1 MLKKSFLVLLS
12 VAVSILMAAGSVSAQ
27 TCDAKDELLIGDHQ
41 PLSGAAAAAGQ
52 AIHNAVKLALKHYN
66 EGTHPLNPTPCL
78 HVGGKKYKLTDAVY
92 DNRYT
97 AEGGIAAAKRLVF
110 EDGAKFVVGTMGSGP
125 SVAASDAVFEANKII
140 FVTTG
145 WSKNVISKDKPFT
158 WRLNPTASEFGEA
171 FWQWAKENLPNVKTV
186 GMTARNDEAG
196 RGTIPGVHATM
207 KKFGIEPIITEYY
220 EVGTQDFYPHLT
232 RIIAAKPDMIL
243 AGGKPVE
250 EGLMA
255 KQLHELGWEGPVSQL
270 CQQPEVHLETTGS
283 KEALEGVYCFY
294 GVDFEA
300 GPPFITPEMER
311 IYKAYNAEY
320 PGVIMDPISLMVYD
334 ATVGVLEAIKMAQ
347 TLDTEKVNYVFG
359 NFNWLLST
367 GVMSSWGGKEKIGRD
382 AQIVQPVS
390 VSQWKDGK
398 IQIIG
403 MPIVPVP

>member
-1 MLKKSFLVLLS
+1 MKKLMLINLLKRGLMLKKTFLVLLS
-12 VAVSILMAAGSVSAQ
+12 AAVSILGATGSVSAQ

-41 PLSGAAAAAGQ
+41 PLSGASAAAGQ
-52 AIHNAVKLALKHYN
+52 ALYNAVKLALKHYN

-158 WRLNPTASEFGEA
+158 WRLNPTGSEFSEA
-171 FWQWAKENLPNVKTV
+171 FWQWAT
-186 GMTARNDEAG
+186 
-196 RGTIPGVHATM
+196 
-207 KKFGIEPIITEYY
+207 
-220 EVGTQDFYPHLT
+220 
-232 RIIAAKPDMIL
+232 
-243 AGGKPVE
+243 
-250 EGLMA
+250 
-255 KQLHELGWEGPVSQL
+255 
-270 CQQPEVHLETTGS
+270 LETTGS

-294 GVDFEA
+294 GLDFEA
-300 GPPFITPEMER
+300 GPPYITPEMER
-311 IYKAYNAEY
+311 VYKAYNAEY
-320 PGVIMDPISLMVYD
+320 PGVILDPLGLMVYD

-398 IQIIG
+398 IQVIG

>member
-1 MLKKSFLVLLS
+1 MKKIKQKIKKWMRVGLS
-12 VAVSILMAAGSVSAQ
+12 GAIALAMGSVAFAVSILMAAGSVSAQ

-52 AIHNAVKLALKHYN
+52 AIHYAVKLALKHYN

-158 WRLNPTASEFGEA
+158 WRLNPTGSEFSEA

-196 RGTIPGVHATM
+196 RGTVPGVHATL
-207 KKFGIEPIITEYY
+207 KS
-220 EVGTQDFYPHLT
+220 
-232 RIIAAKPDMIL
+232 
-243 AGGKPVE
+243 
-250 EGLMA
+250 
-255 KQLHELGWEGPVSQL
+255 LGSNQ
-270 CQQPEVHLETTGS
+270 S
-283 KEALEGVYCFY
+283 
-294 GVDFEA
+294 
-300 GPPFITPEMER
+300 
-311 IYKAYNAEY
+311 
-320 PGVIMDPISLMVYD
+320 
-334 ATVGVLEAIKMAQ
+334 
-347 TLDTEKVNYVFG
+347 
-359 NFNWLLST
+359 LLST
-367 GVMSSWGGKEKIGRD
+367 MRLAPKTSIRT
-382 AQIVQPVS
+382 
-390 VSQWKDGK
+390 
-398 IQIIG
+398 
-403 MPIVPVP
+403 